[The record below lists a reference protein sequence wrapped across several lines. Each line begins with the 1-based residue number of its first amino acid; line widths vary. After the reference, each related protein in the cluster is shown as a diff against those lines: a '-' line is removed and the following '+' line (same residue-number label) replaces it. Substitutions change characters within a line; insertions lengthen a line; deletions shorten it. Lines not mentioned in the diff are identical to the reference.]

1 MGSTA
6 FLSAS
11 SNKDTRS
18 LPLTRN
24 KGLSLNGK
32 QSPLSLSSTWL
43 IIIPVILQLMW
54 RLMVDQTRCS
64 LVLSRG
70 DKHHGGCGAS
80 PYDVQP
86 DIRFPLLWRGR
97 PDQLPQPITAVNGA
111 GGTTR
116 MYTHHGHGM
125 TVHTRALAHFSF
137 SATISF
143 LALF

>member
-1 MGSTA
+1 
-6 FLSAS
+6 
-11 SNKDTRS
+11 
-18 LPLTRN
+18 
-24 KGLSLNGK
+24 
-32 QSPLSLSSTWL
+32 
-43 IIIPVILQLMW
+43 
-54 RLMVDQTRCS
+54 MVDQTRCS